1 MPGLASRFALPLFP
15 REFLNRAGQAG
26 PRRLMIIGGVG
37 LAMVAA
43 VTVAAV
49 IRFETPPTSKA
60 AKMPAMNPLPGGLN
74 SNAEQEA
81 LRLRT
86 SQEAA
91 DLALAS
97 HKSFTPTMAASQPMP
112 PPTVIDQSIPVAL
125 DIPDTAAPMKGRE
138 RTAHDPVTV
147 AAPAPVRIPAA
158 YVAGP
163 SGIQPA
169 AQAAPDPQAQ
179 TAYRK
184 ALDNLFDTFAGHA
197 PRTDIVLPPAD
208 AEEPAKGGNAAV
220 RPPVAQKASVVS
232 EPVRPETGKL
242 LVPAGRGIYAHSV
255 LAVNSDTGGP
265 LVLQADS
272 GPIAGDRMIASFSK
286 SGADRLV
293 VRVTSVE
300 HQGKAIE
307 ANAIIVAPDT
317 METAVAS
324 SVDEHYLE
332 RFVLPAAASFVQGLG
347 QAIATTS
354 NSTSVLSPLGGAT
367 TSTHLN
373 IGQQLGVGAGTAA
386 QQIGSALNQEA
397 PKGPTIN
404 LAANVNLGVMF
415 LSNLE
420 APR

>member
-1 MPGLASRFALPLFP
+1 MSGLASRFALPLF
-15 REFLNRAGQAG
+15 RRGFLNRAGQAG
-26 PRRLMIIGGVG
+26 PRRLLIIGGVG

-43 VTVAAV
+43 VAVAAV
-49 IRFETPPTSKA
+49 IRFEAPPASKA
-60 AKMPAMNPLPGGLN
+60 AKLPAMNPLPAGLN

-91 DLALAS
+91 DQALAA
-97 HKSFTPTMAASQPMP
+97 HKSFTPTMAASQAMP

-125 DIPDTAAPMKGRE
+125 DIPDTAAPGKNRE

-147 AAPAPVRIPAA
+147 MAPAPVRIPAA

-179 TAYRK
+179 TSYRK
-184 ALDNLFDTFAGHA
+184 ALDNLFDAFAGHA

-208 AEEPAKGGNAAV
+208 PEEPAKGGSAAV

-232 EPVRPETGKL
+232 EPVRPEAGKL

-373 IGQQLGVGAGTAA
+373 IGQQLGIGAGTAA